1 MTIVQRKLDWPQSRS
16 APCKMAHSFESGSA
30 PGSTSRARVHG
41 EFLRLWES
49 NAPLTDSQ
57 IALCQKLEAAVSTAK
72 SELKPSSDI
81 AADNVDA
88 NEGPKAYLG
97 ADGLKGLVTVSTA
110 EEFHAWH
117 NEMERRLEEAN
128 NDKFRRIISELEED
142 RAKAV
147 AMLDTVSG
155 AEDALSEIRVGRA
168 EVAAVTDQF
177 RQDCE
182 TMVAERK
189 RMAELAD
196 ALRKRLAYF
205 EELETL
211 TERFGGGKGAISPTH
226 PEFVK
231 LLHRLDECVAYAS
244 SSTGAVADADGY
256 LARFLELQRR
266 AFSMVRD
273 HTVTLL
279 RDTATQIAKE
289 LREERAS
296 VTTFRQ
302 ADLSDAA
309 KEYLRFRTIAGG
321 VKSFMTEL
329 HSRAKSPVNK
339 PGTPGSARRRSSM
352 RGASDPYTSGAGSN
366 VSGMNTNPLFSTRS
380 TALSLYSDCEE
391 CFFEQRKRLVDP
403 SVSAHIKSL
412 ADDKN
417 MIALARLGSSYVLRV
432 CQMERQLYDHFF
444 PSESLESNGG
454 DSPVLLSALKSI
466 CNMVYSELRPLILQ
480 EYDLDKLV
488 YLIEVLK
495 TEILGDEV
503 PRRGAAGASFIP
515 SAQRAVAD
523 AQERIIYRAEVYLRD
538 EIRGFQ
544 PTPAHLDY
552 PERLLRQKRMMVA
565 ASGLPSVFG
574 ESQVAEATTVAVEEE
589 DTVEPLIPPDT
600 RTEEEKATEE
610 AEFKNGGIY
619 SAWYPPVERTLRLLS
634 MLYRCVD
641 ARVFAGVAQESV
653 AACVQLVS
661 NAASRIEGTGK
672 PDAADH
678 AQLFL
683 VWQLLMTREQIS
695 PFDVEM
701 SYTEHE
707 LDFSD
712 LRSLLGSVI
721 RGRLSFRSLA
731 APPAVRQKVVDSKR
745 ELDHRVRAA
754 CESFILK
761 TTRLLL
767 DPVLAFLAKC
777 NALPASARAPTNALK
792 EGEEPPTP
800 PPAPFET
807 LKHHTGSF
815 ADPERLRATWQT
827 VLSAVDRELPKIVE
841 RMKIY
846 IAKSASRAVLL
857 RPVRANIAEAATE
870 LLSAVQTRY
879 TLEERAKLGID
890 GGEVRRLLDRVEAI
904 MGIGPR
910 TPSVKT
916 PPSAPTPSSGASP
929 AQI

>member
-1 MTIVQRKLDWPQSRS
+1 MAQSTGS
-16 APCKMAHSFESGSA
+16 GSGSA
-30 PGSTSRARVHG
+30 PTSRARVHG

-57 IALCQKLEAAVSTAK
+57 IALCQRLETAVSNSLSKRKLAVQK
-72 SELKPSSDI
+72 AVPKPD
-81 AADNVDA
+81 AD
-88 NEGPKAYLG
+88 EQPEAYLG
-97 ADGLKGLVTVSTA
+97 ADGLKGLATVSTA

-128 NDKFRRIISELEED
+128 NDKFKRIIDGLQDD
-142 RAKAV
+142 RTKAI
-147 AMLDTVSG
+147 AMLDTVSE
-155 AEDALSEIRVGRA
+155 AEKALADIRAGRE

-211 TERFGGGKGAISPTH
+211 TLRFGGGRGSISPTH

-273 HTVTLL
+273 YTVTLL
-279 RDTATQIAKE
+279 RDTATQILME
-289 LREERAS
+289 LREERAAGA
-296 VTTFRQ
+296 TFRH
-302 ADLSDAA
+302 ADLTDAA

-329 HSRAKSPVNK
+329 HSRAKSPSAK
-339 PGTPGSARRRSSM
+339 PGTPGAPGSARRRSSYS
-352 RGASDPYTSGAGSN
+352 RAGGPSDPYTTGVGSN

-380 TALSLYSDCEE
+380 AALSLYSDCEE
-391 CFFEQRKRLVDP
+391 CFLEQRKRLIDP
-403 SVSAHIKSL
+403 SVSAHIRSL

-432 CQMERQLYDHFF
+432 CQLERELYDHFF
-444 PSESLESNGG
+444 PSESLDNAGG
-454 DSPVLLSALKSI
+454 DSPVLVSALKSI
-466 CNMVYSELRPLILQ
+466 CDVVYSELRPLILQ
-480 EYDLDKLV
+480 ENDLDKLV

-503 PRRGAAGASFIP
+503 PRRGAAGAAFAP

-538 EIRGFQ
+538 EIRGFK

-552 PERLLRQKRMMVA
+552 PERLLRQKRAIA
-565 ASGLPSVFG
+565 ASSGLPSPFG
-574 ESQVAEATTVAVEEE
+574 ESKSASTLNAEAE
-589 DTVEPLIPPDT
+589 DVVEPLIPEDT
-600 RTEEEKATEE
+600 RSAEEKAAEE
-610 AEFKNGGIY
+610 AEFRSGGIY

-661 NAASRIEGTGK
+661 SAAARIEASGK

-721 RGRLSFRSLA
+721 RGRLSLRSLA

-745 ELDHRVRAA
+745 ELDHRVRGA
-754 CESFILK
+754 CELFILK

-777 NALPASARAPTNALK
+777 NATACVLAGPDHTTQR

-807 LKHHTGSF
+807 LKHNTGSF
-815 ADPERLRATWQT
+815 ADPQRLRATWQS
-827 VLSAVDRELPKIVE
+827 VLRAVEKELPKVVE

-846 IAKSASRAVLL
+846 ISKSASRAVLL

-879 TLEERAKLGID
+879 TLEERAKIGID
-890 GGEVRRLLDRVEAI
+890 GEEVRRLLDRVEAI

-910 TPSVKT
+910 TP
-916 PPSAPTPSSGASP
+916 APGLSP
-929 AQI
+929 AAVIQ